1 MVISFGP
8 ISIALFVAVAS
19 ALYYIGARFLHA
31 RLSCRNLPQPPHSF
45 WFGHIL
51 VAAKVSKSYPSNSCI
66 HHLLI
71 TISREYNLPDVF
83 YLDLWPFA
91 YPMVILGAPELA
103 AQVTTEQAFP
113 KDPVVNEFL
122 SPFLGKSSIISVN
135 GAKWKALHSIFA
147 PAFSPAYV
155 RTLTDGMV
163 DEVLLY
169 YNKLAKFARSRE
181 VFSMSNINVDLTINV
196 IGRVV
201 FDSPFHSKEGHDFV
215 STFRAGLDYVFE
227 GGHIGRRLLYAIPT
241 WRMVRKVD
249 RYVEKKVITCFDK
262 MKKEGSSVKKSKTIL
277 DLVLKQKL
285 DKQEDI
291 VGDRDFMEMAISNIK
306 SFLAAGHETT
316 AHTLGY
322 IFMLLSK
329 HPDALQKARLEHDQ
343 VFDPDFKRTVELI
356 RAHPERLY
364 DLHYTTGIIK
374 ESLRLF
380 PIGSAART
388 SAKGLHVM
396 YEGKK
401 LPLTDQI
408 ILVCN
413 MIIHYN
419 PEIFPSPG
427 DFQPERFTTQIV
439 PKDAWRPFERG
450 LRRCIGQDLAM
461 MEMRMVLLIVLRSF
475 DFETLGTNER
485 KYPAATY
492 TNLHTIFGDLV
503 YQRQSLTARPLG
515 NQDMKVK
522 FARDMRNS

>member
-1 MVISFGP
+1 
-8 ISIALFVAVAS
+8 
-19 ALYYIGARFLHA
+19 
-31 RLSCRNLPQPPHSF
+31 
-45 WFGHIL
+45 
-51 VAAKVSKSYPSNSCI
+51 
-66 HHLLI
+66 
-71 TISREYNLPDVF
+71 
-83 YLDLWPFA
+83 
-91 YPMVILGAPELA
+91 MVILGAPELA

-155 RTLTDGMV
+155 RTLTD
-163 DEVLLY
+163 
-169 YNKLAKFARSRE
+169 
-181 VFSMSNINVDLTINV
+181 
-196 IGRVV
+196 
-201 FDSPFHSKEGHDFV
+201 
-215 STFRAGLDYVFE
+215 
-227 GGHIGRRLLYAIPT
+227 
-241 WRMVRKVD
+241 
-249 RYVEKKVITCFDK
+249 
-262 MKKEGSSVKKSKTIL
+262 
-277 DLVLKQKL
+277 

-450 LRRCIGQDLAM
+450 LRGCIGQDLAM